1 MYCVNCGVKLAD
13 TEERCPLCGAEV
25 LRSASGRAAAEP
37 LFSPNEAPAPKNSR
51 WAWMLV
57 VTVLYLL
64 PMLVVLLC
72 DWQADRA
79 VSWAGIVIGAMLL
92 CYELL
97 LLPLWFEK
105 PNPVIFVPC
114 GFGALGLY
122 LLYLCRVTGG
132 RWFMGFAFPLVVGLG
147 LIVTA
152 MTALLRYVRRGKLY
166 ILGGGALALG
176 AFMPGME
183 LLLERC
189 FQRGH
194 FAGWALYPAAALGLL
209 GLLLLFLALCRPARE
224 AMERKFFF

>member
-13 TEERCPLCGAEV
+13 TEGVCPLCGTEV
-25 LRSASGRAAAEP
+25 RHPVLGRDPGEP
-37 LFSPNEAPAPKNSR
+37 LFPPNGAPAPKNSR
-51 WAWMLV
+51 WAGMLV

-79 VSWAGIVIGAMLL
+79 LSWAGTVIGAMLL
-92 CYELL
+92 GYELF
-97 LLPLWFEK
+97 LLPMWFER

-114 GFGALGLY
+114 GFGAAALF
-122 LLYLCRVTGG
+122 LLYLCLAAGG
-132 RWFMGFAFPLVVGLG
+132 RWFWGFALPLTTGLG

-152 MTALLRYVRRGKLY
+152 VTVLLHCVRRGKLF

-176 AFMPGME
+176 LFMPAVE

-189 FQRGH
+189 LQRGH
-194 FAGWALYPAAALGLL
+194 FAGWSLYPAAALGLL
-209 GLLLLFLALCRPARE
+209 GLLLLFLAVCRPARE
-224 AMERKFFF
+224 ILERKLFF